1 MAQPR
6 KLRGPG
12 SESEFIPR
20 VPKGT
25 KEIVLL
31 PSVAHASPKAFG
43 AATSVRRLPDS
54 LFFYPRNSALKRW
67 AITGLAKGL

>member
-31 PSVAHASPKAFG
+31 PSVAHASPVGFR
-43 AATSVRRLPDS
+43 AASFRPAAAGLAV
-54 LFFYPRNSALKRW
+54 FYPRNSALKRW